1 MTDSE
6 VSLINKRIDAVFNA
20 LTYAEN
26 DWSKQYLNNVL
37 AYLIRQANRLI

>member
-6 VSLINKRIDAVFNA
+6 ISLMNKRIDAVFNV
-20 LTYAEN
+20 LIDAEN
-26 DWSKQYLNNVL
+26 DWSKQYFNNVL